1 MKKEVKLGAL
11 LSYILIICNSVY
23 GMVIAPYMLGM
34 LGQAEYG
41 VYKTIGSLTA
51 SMVVLDLGI
60 GGTMQRYIAKFNA
73 EGRRREC
80 SNFAA
85 MGLIQAAGLS
95 VVVASVCAVLYFR
108 LDALYAES
116 FLPSELIRAKEVF
129 LLSSLSLLL
138 SMFENVING
147 IISGLNR
154 FVFSNGLKVVTLFL
168 RAGLIAFVLPLWK
181 SAVAVMTIS
190 VAITSIVI
198 LLELVYLLFCLKMPI
213 RYSYFD
219 KTIFKESSLYTG
231 MMFVQSLTAQINTNL
246 DNVLIGSLIGAVA
259 VSVYSFGLTIFGM
272 FQQLSCAISGVM
284 LPTVTDELTKG
295 TNHRGMENLVIQA
308 GRIQFAILGAA
319 VCGFAVIG
327 KEFAYLWLF
336 DELGEGYRDVW
347 IISMILMI
355 PSIWE
360 LSQNVCLSILRAKN
374 LLEFRTMVL
383 ILGVILNFLVSYFGT
398 KHYGYYAAA
407 IGTSASVIISSLICM
422 NIYYYKKLKLNV
434 LRIFYHILRFNLAP
448 LAVGTV
454 ALICFDRLVGQGGFL
469 LFAGKVAVFAV
480 FFGLTLLLSHRDR
493 VGQLLKKIK

>member
-1 MKKEVKLGAL
+1 MKKEVKFGAL

-23 GMVIAPYMLGM
+23 GMVIAPYMLSM
-34 LGQAEYG
+34 LGNAEYG

-73 EGRRREC
+73 EGKRREC
-80 SNFAA
+80 SNFSA
-85 MGLIQAAGLS
+85 MGLLQAAGLS
-95 VVVASVCAVLYFR
+95 VVMLLVCVVLYFR
-108 LDALYAES
+108 LDAMYAES
-116 FLPSELIRAKEVF
+116 FLPAELARAKEVF
-129 LLSSLSLLL
+129 LLSALSLLL
-138 SMFENVING
+138 GIFENVING

-154 FVFSNGLKVVTLFL
+154 FVFSNGLKVMTLFL

-219 KTIFKESSLYTG
+219 KTIFKESAVYTG

-284 LPTVTDELTKG
+284 LPTVTDKLTAG
-295 TNHRGMENLVIQA
+295 TDNRGLEDLVIQA
-308 GRIQFAILGAA
+308 GRIQFAILGA
-319 VCGFAVIG
+319 VICGFAVIG
-327 KEFAYLWLF
+327 KEFIFLW
-336 DELGEGYRDVW
+336 LGEGFEDVW
-347 IISMILMI
+347 LISMIFMI
-355 PSIWE
+355 PTIWE

-374 LLEFRTMVL
+374 LLSFRTAVL
-383 ILGVILNFLVSYFGT
+383 VVGLVLNFLISYFGT
-398 KHYGYYAAA
+398 KHYGYFAAA
-407 IGTSASVIISSLICM
+407 IGTSVSVIVSSLICM
-422 NIYYYKKLKLNV
+422 NVYYYKKLRLNV
-434 LRIFYHILRFNLAP
+434 FRIFYRILHFNVVP
-448 LAVGTV
+448 LAVGTT
-454 ALICFDRLVGQGGFL
+454 ALIGFDWLVGQGGFL
-469 LFAGKVAVFAV
+469 LFAGKVAVFV
-480 FFGLTLLLSHRDR
+480 IFFGLTLLLTQGRRMLSP
-493 VGQLLKKIK
+493 LKKIK

>member
-1 MKKEVKLGAL
+1 MKKEVKWGAL

-23 GMVIAPYMLGM
+23 GMVIAPYMLGT
-34 LGQAEYG
+34 LGNAEYG

-73 EGRRREC
+73 EGKRREC
-80 SNFAA
+80 ANFSA
-85 MGLIQAAGLS
+85 MGLLQASGLS
-95 VVVASVCAVLYFR
+95 VLVLLVCAVLYFR
-108 LDALYAES
+108 LDALYADS
-116 FLPSELIRAKEVF
+116 FLPAELVRAKEVF
-129 LLSSLSLLL
+129 LLSALSLLL
-138 SMFENVING
+138 GIFENVING

-168 RAGLIAFVLPLWK
+168 RAGLVLIVLPLWK

-190 VAITSIVI
+190 VLITSTVI
-198 LLELVYLLFCLKMPI
+198 ILELFYLLFYLKMPI

-219 KTIFKESSLYTG
+219 KTIFKESALYTG

-284 LPTVTDELTKG
+284 LPTVTDELAKG
-295 TNHRGMENLVIQA
+295 TDNRGMENLVIQA
-308 GRIQFAILGAA
+308 GRIQFAILGAV

-327 KEFAYLWLF
+327 KEFILLW
-336 DELGEGYRDVW
+336 LGEGYEDVW
-347 IISMILMI
+347 LISMIFMI

-374 LLEFRTMVL
+374 LLTFRTIVLMVGL
-383 ILGVILNFLVSYFGT
+383 VINFLISYFGT
-398 KHYGYYAAA
+398 KYYGYFAAA
-407 IGTSASVIISSLICM
+407 IGTSLSVIISSLICM
-422 NIYYYKKLKLNV
+422 NVYYYKKLRLNV
-434 LRIFYHILRFNLAP
+434 FRIFYCILRFNFAP
-448 LAVGTV
+448 LAVATA
-454 ALICFDRLVGQGGFL
+454 ALLCFDSIVGQSGFL
-469 LFAGKVAVFAV
+469 LFVGKVAVFIA
-480 FFGLTLLLSHRDR
+480 FFGLTLLLLQRR
-493 VGQLLKKIK
+493 KIGELLKKKK

>member
-1 MKKEVKLGAL
+1 MKREVKMGAL

-34 LGQAEYG
+34 LGNAEYG

-51 SMVVLDLGI
+51 SMVVMDLGI

-73 EGRRREC
+73 EGNRKEC

-85 MGLIQAAGLS
+85 MGLLQSAGLS
-95 VVVASVCAVLYFR
+95 VIVAIVCVVLYFR
-108 LDALYAES
+108 LDSLYGET
-116 FLPSELIRAKEVF
+116 FLPAELTRAKEVF

-154 FVFSNGLKVVTLFL
+154 FVFSNGLKIATLVL
-168 RAGLIAFVLPLWK
+168 RAVLYFVVLPIWR
-181 SAVAVMTIS
+181 SAVAVMAIS
-190 VAITSIVI
+190 VLISVLVI
-198 LLELVYLLFCLKMPI
+198 LFELLYLLFRLNLRI

-219 KTIFKESSLYTG
+219 KTIFKESALYTG

-246 DNVLIGSLIGAVA
+246 DNVLIGSLIGTVA

-284 LPTVTDELTKG
+284 LPTVTNELAKG
-295 TNHRGMENLVIQA
+295 TDHRGLEDLVIQA
-308 GRIQFAILGAA
+308 GRIQFAILGAV

-327 KEFAYLWLF
+327 KEFTYLWLAKQ
-336 DELGEGYRDVW
+336 LGDGYKDVW
-347 IISMILMI
+347 IISMIFMI
-355 PSIWE
+355 PTIWE

-374 LLEFRTMVL
+374 LLGFRTMVL
-383 ILGVILNFLVSYFGT
+383 IAGVVLNFLISYFGT
-398 KHYGYYAAA
+398 KHYGYFAAA
-407 IGTSASVIISSLICM
+407 IGTSVSVIFASLICL
-422 NIYYYKKLKLNV
+422 NIYYYKKLNLNIF
-434 LRIFYHILRFNLAP
+434 RIFYHVLRTNLLP
-448 LAVGTV
+448 LAIGTV
-454 ALICFDRLVGQGGFL
+454 ALICFDQLVGQAGFL

-480 FFGLTLLLSHRDR
+480 FFGVTLLLPYRHKI
-493 VGQLLKKIK
+493 LKKIK